1 MVPVEIATM
10 QLTPEGFRLTF
21 TAAMDAARL
30 QNVKTYRL
38 ASTWQGA
45 QVWLHFRPALICSV

>member
-38 ASTWQGA
+38 AST
-45 QVWLHFRPALICSV
+45 